1 MRFPCAAF
9 VALML
14 TGAAPAPETGVG
26 PDGRNLAILAPIEG
40 LPTDSL
46 AAQTFVAGL
55 RGVFMEDY
63 FLTETPRT
71 KNGML
76 RPSEPL
82 TNRFHLVQGDA
93 FGDEW
98 SVQVTVMGWRGVGAG
113 VPPPADTAGAR
124 ARGMG
129 LRVNIAVLSAA
140 AAEVGARPIPTR
152 EDLTLEVPLEPR
164 RDFFAH
170 AGRMVGLLAVEAL
183 HHQSGDLDEGTHV
196 RLDRAVRKPIIVRR
210 PPSPHR

>member
-1 MRFPCAAF
+1 M
-9 VALML
+9 VLML
-14 TGAAPAPETGVG
+14 TGAAPSPKPV
-26 PDGRNLAILAPIEG
+26 PIIPNLATLTSIEG

-46 AAQTFVAGL
+46 AARTFMAGL
-55 RGVFMEDY
+55 RGAFIDDY
-63 FLTETPRT
+63 YLTEAADA
-71 KNGML
+71 KNGM
-76 RPSEPL
+76 RRASEPL
-82 TNRFHLVQGDA
+82 TNRFRLAEGDA

-98 SVQVTVMGWRGVGAG
+98 SVQVTVMGWWGVGAG

-124 ARGMG
+124 ARGTG

-152 EDLTLEVPLEPR
+152 EDLTLEIPLEPR

-170 AGRMVGLLAVEAL
+170 AGRMVGLLALEAL
-183 HHQSGDLDEGTHV
+183 HHQSGDLDEGTRV

-210 PPSPHR
+210 PPSPRR